1 MKLVLALYI
10 CYVMYVTIRQRGFCD
25 GVSTCVNVAN
35 KIIFGSGTR
44 LITQTS
50 KLMLSMLMLY
60 WNYIPNI
67 LN

>member
-1 MKLVLALYI
+1 MRL
-10 CYVMYVTIRQRGFCD
+10 TRQRGFCD
-25 GVSTCVNVAN
+25 GVSTCVNAAN

-60 WNYIPNI
+60 WNCIPEFKSYIEI
-67 LN
+67 TTIITTLT